1 MPSLRRI
8 YQSDLLYVGPTGSNP
23 ATGALQSNAV
33 WGNISGSIYN
43 GTNYIAELFRIQ
55 KIDNGWNRKLK
66 TLNQFGQLSQVDLVP
81 IDPPEVTFSISYVQS
96 SLANEDLMGFNVNKA
111 GDSIVVGC
119 LSGILTNQNVPK
131 NYFVKSTLEGTD
143 AINTN
148 PNEYD
153 VISYG
158 NAFIASYSAQGRVLD
173 FPTVDVSFSALNTQ
187 AQHLYQNLTGLQAIT
202 PARMVFL
209 CSGYFTFASFNHFV
223 LWVMGMSCNDA
234 SLLMHC
240 VNCAF
245 ERRPERQKGFPNPGQ
260 ACPLLLDF
268 DTEPGC
274 VSELVVLP

>member
-202 PARMVFL
+202 PAIYPQNGTNITGWGYQLPTGTTSYNNLGLTNVSGLSVLRPGDMVLNLGLNAGDGF
-209 CSGYFTFASFNHFV
+209 FNP
-223 LWVMGMSCNDA
+223 SDIKIQ
-234 SLLMHC
+234 S
-240 VNCAF
+240 
-245 ERRPERQKGFPNPGQ
+245 
-260 ACPLLLDF
+260 
-268 DTEPGC
+268 
-274 VSELVVLP
+274 